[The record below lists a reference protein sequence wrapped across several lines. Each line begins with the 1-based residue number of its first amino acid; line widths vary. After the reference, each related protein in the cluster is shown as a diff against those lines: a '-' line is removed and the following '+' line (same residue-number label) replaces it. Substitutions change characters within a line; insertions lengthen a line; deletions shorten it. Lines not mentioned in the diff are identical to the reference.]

1 LGDSFRDVSHES
13 WASRLTGSIKSVL
26 AGFVLAASA
35 LPLMWCNEGRAV
47 TTARSLE
54 EGSGAVI
61 EVGTD
66 AVDPANQGRIV
77 HLTGR
82 AETGE
87 VLRDP
92 HFGVSA
98 RALKLVRTTEM
109 YQWDEYEKEVERDK
123 AGGGKERVREYS
135 YSKRWSEKP
144 IDSDNFRHEGG
155 HENPKGPIP
164 FASTTF
170 VAGSVALGAFSLSRE
185 LLDKITDS
193 EPLPV
198 AEAVALP
205 PAMQMQQR
213 KDGFYRGQDP
223 DNPRVGDLR
232 VRFGVV
238 RPQVVSIVAGQS
250 GRSFAPYQTRAGDA
264 LLMLAPGSR
273 TAAAMFRAEAIAN
286 SILTWCL
293 RAAGFLF
300 VFLGVALVFRPI
312 AVLGSVVP
320 LVGSLL
326 EAGLWVFSFGFAAAL
341 SSATIAT
348 AWVFYRP
355 LFAATLVGASG
366 GLLFWLKR
374 RGARRTAAPS

>member
-1 LGDSFRDVSHES
+1 
-13 WASRLTGSIKSVL
+13 
-26 AGFVLAASA
+26 
-35 LPLMWCNEGRAV
+35 
-47 TTARSLE
+47 
-54 EGSGAVI
+54 
-61 EVGTD
+61 
-66 AVDPANQGRIV
+66 
-77 HLTGR
+77 
-82 AETGE
+82 
-87 VLRDP
+87 
-92 HFGVSA
+92 
-98 RALKLVRTTEM
+98 
-109 YQWDEYEKEVERDK
+109 
-123 AGGGKERVREYS
+123 
-135 YSKRWSEKP
+135 
-144 IDSDNFRHEGG
+144 
-155 HENPKGPIP
+155 
-164 FASTTF
+164 
-170 VAGSVALGAFSLSRE
+170 
-185 LLDKITDS
+185 
-193 EPLPV
+193 V

-264 LLMLAPGSR
+264 LLMLAPGAR